1 MRVAT
6 RVKWSYTINSMGNK
20 TSKLFFFLI
29 LAVMVVGA
37 NAFIWNNFKGSQPL
51 KVKTAAK
58 PTPAIVSKQ
67 PSASSDL
74 ERVLAA
80 RVADETSLIKLA
92 VFDKSGLD
100 DVTAEWTIL
109 NKDISQASGKIRQ
122 RSNNKELFWRA
133 TKTGES
139 WTCIYVG
146 PEQPK

>member
-1 MRVAT
+1 
-6 RVKWSYTINSMGNK
+6 MGNK
-20 TSKLFFFLI
+20 TSKFFFFLI
-29 LAVMVVGA
+29 LGVMVVGA
-37 NAFIWNNFKGSQPL
+37 NAFIWNNFQRSQPP
-51 KVKTAAK
+51 KVKPIFK
-58 PTPAIVSKQ
+58 PTPAVAEQSQ
-67 PSASSDL
+67 TSSDL

-80 RVADETSLIKLA
+80 RVADETSLIKFA

-133 TKTGES
+133 TKTGEN